1 MIPKLPKA
9 FHAIVGLVLFYC
21 ALCPLIETA
30 LHSDNCIFVSG
41 SDTESTVALLLLLLE
56 LVFTLGKLL
65 VVLVPGGLNELG
77 VVCSDRPAVLG
88 PNVSAVLTEISP
100 PLPLRI

>member
-1 MIPKLPKA
+1 MTSKVPKA
-9 FHAIVGLVLFYC
+9 FHAVVGLVLLYC

-30 LHSDNCIFVSG
+30 LHSNGCIFVSG
-41 SDTESTVALLLLLLE
+41 SDAESTVALLLLALE

-65 VVLVPGGLNELG
+65 VALMPGGLNELG
-77 VVCSDRPAVLG
+77 LVCSDRVARLALSVSTAV
-88 PNVSAVLTEISP
+88 TEISP